1 MYILTTLKFPKNNY
15 DFHLLTTSACLHS
28 LSIFDSLS
36 IYIYIYINISF
47 ISFSTNSLKLVY
59 RGYIK

>member
-36 IYIYIYINISF
+36 IYIYINISF